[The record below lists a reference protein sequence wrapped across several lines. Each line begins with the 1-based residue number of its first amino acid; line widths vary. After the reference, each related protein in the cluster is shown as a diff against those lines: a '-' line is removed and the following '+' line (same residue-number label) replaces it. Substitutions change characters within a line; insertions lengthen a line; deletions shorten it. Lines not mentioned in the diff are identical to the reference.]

1 MNAWAL
7 ILGGAVLVVVAVV
20 VARMLAARSAVVRPR
35 GAQAFM
41 ATGQS
46 QLDPATP
53 RGYSPKN
60 VGNDASARPWESTFD
75 APPVDQAS
83 GGTAPQGV
91 PDGFDVEGFLRSS
104 KANFVSLQD
113 AWDRADI
120 PSLRAMM
127 TDDML
132 EQIQG
137 QLVERERQ
145 SGGQASKTEVVMI
158 EARLLG
164 IEDLGEGHMASV
176 EFSGM
181 VREDGSAGPSP
192 FREIW
197 SIARAKAGGGGWLVA
212 GVQALQ

>member
-1 MNAWAL
+1 MNSLWVV
-7 ILGGAVLVVVAVV
+7 LGLGV
-20 VARMLAARSAVVRPR
+20 LAAVAWWLIRLLTAKS
-35 GAQAFM
+35 GAPALGQGM
-41 ATGQS
+41 AAMASGQS
-46 QLDPATP
+46 QLEPATP

-60 VGNDASARPWESTFD
+60 VGNDASARPWESAYSD
-75 APPVDQAS
+75 AQDATSPDELW
-83 GGTAPQGV
+83 V
-91 PDGFDVEGFLRSS
+91 PAGFDTETFLAAS
-104 KANFVSLQD
+104 KSNFIGLQE

-137 QLVERERQ
+137 QLSEREQQRGGV
-145 SGGQASKTEVVMI
+145 SGKTEVVMV

-164 IEDLGEGHMASV
+164 MEDLGEGHMANV
-176 EFSGM
+176 EFSGLM
-181 VREDGSAGPSP
+181 REDGAGPNP

-197 SIARAKAGGGGWLVA
+197 SISRAKSGDGGWLVA

>member
-7 ILGGAVLVVVAVV
+7 ILGGVVLVVVAVV
-20 VARMLAARSAVVRPR
+20 VARMLATRGAAVRPR
-35 GAQAFM
+35 AAPAFM
-41 ATGQS
+41 ASGQS
-46 QLDPATP
+46 QLDPTTP

-60 VGNDASARPWESTFD
+60 VGNDASARPWESTYDESPAGF
-75 APPVDQAS
+75 ALS
-83 GGTAPQGV
+83 GSTLRGV

-137 QLVERERQ
+137 QLAERERQ
-145 SGGQASKTEVVMI
+145 SGGQPNQTEVVMI

-181 VREDGSAGPSP
+181 VREDGAAGPNP

>member
-1 MNAWAL
+1 MNSLWVV
-7 ILGGAVLVVVAVV
+7 LGLVVLA
-20 VARMLAARSAVVRPR
+20 LAAWGLVRLR
-35 GAQAFM
+35 GVKSGAPVLGQGMVAM
-41 ATGQS
+41 ASGQS
-46 QLDPATP
+46 QLEPATP

-60 VGNDASARPWESTFD
+60 VGNDASARPWESAYGDGQD
-75 APPVDQAS
+75 ASSPDEPW
-83 GGTAPQGV
+83 V
-91 PDGFDVEGFLRSS
+91 PAGFDTEAFLVAS
-104 KANFVSLQD
+104 KTNFIGLQD

-137 QLVERERQ
+137 QLSEREQQRGGL
-145 SGGQASKTEVVMI
+145 SGKTEVVMV

-164 IEDLGEGHMASV
+164 IEDLGEGHMANV
-176 EFSGM
+176 EFSGLM
-181 VREDGSAGPSP
+181 REDGAGPNP

-197 SIARAKAGGGGWLVA
+197 SISRAKSGDGGWLVA

>member
-7 ILGGAVLVVVAVV
+7 VLGGAVLVVVAVV

-75 APPVDQAS
+75 ASPVDQAF

-91 PDGFDVEGFLRSS
+91 PDGFDVEAFLRSS
-104 KANFVSLQD
+104 KSNFVSLQD

-137 QLVERERQ
+137 QLAERERTGA
-145 SGGQASKTEVVMI
+145 SGSTTEVVMLD
-158 EARLLG
+158 AQLLG
-164 IEDLGEGHMASV
+164 IEQVEGAYLASV
-176 EFSGM
+176 EFSGLL
-181 VREDGSAGPSP
+181 REDPSAGPNP
-192 FREIW
+192 FREVWNITRPQNG
-197 SIARAKAGGGGWLVA
+197 SGGWLVA
-212 GVQALQ
+212 GVQALA